1 MGRSRKHPVRLGPGE
16 AEELARRAKDPST
29 PATVRDRCLV
39 LRELDEA
46 RAPRLTMA
54 EVAERNRVSR
64 TTVSECARRYAEG
77 GLEGALSMARSANSD
92 NARRKV
98 DGRAEAR
105 IIATACGAA
114 PGSGASSAN
123 DGIAHASAATP
134 NNGSVFLFMGGWGWF
149 SKGRARRDPAE
160 GTAWIVARLVPEFN
174 RNRIREYPR
183 NPGETPGLS
192 RLLPYA
198 VPCPA
203 AYRGMR
209 LRGGGFRA

>member
-16 AEELARRAKDPST
+16 AEELARRAKDPAT

-105 IIATACGAA
+105 IIATACGPA
-114 PGSGASSAN
+114 PEG
-123 DGIAHASAATP
+123 HARWT
-134 NNGSVFLFMGGWGWF
+134 V
-149 SKGRARRDPAE
+149 
-160 GTAWIVARLVPEFN
+160 
-174 RNRIREYPR
+174 
-183 NPGETPGLS
+183 
-192 RLLPYA
+192 RLLAERVELDEPVSRETVRRTLKKA
-198 VPCPA
+198 RCDLTGRSTGACPT
-203 AYRGMR
+203 GPTPSS
-209 LRGGGFRA
+209 